1 MEESYINIGKI
12 NKELFKQISKSIL
25 TDDVILTSERYTHIV
40 ERHKEDFEK
49 YVNILPEIL
58 KEPDYILK
66 DYKNDNTAMVI
77 KHIEDTNINIIL
89 KLAITDDKIH
99 TKNSIMT
106 FYRVRDKNLRKL
118 QEKNKTIYKKE

>member
-1 MEESYINIGKI
+1 MEENYINIGKI
-12 NKELFKQISKSIL
+12 NKKLFREISTSIL
-25 TDDVILTSERYTHIV
+25 TDDVILTNERYAHII
-40 ERHKEDFEK
+40 EKHKEDFEK
-49 YVNILPEIL
+49 YINTLPKVL
-58 KEPDYILK
+58 KEPDYILR

-106 FYRVRDKNLRKL
+106 FYRLRDKNFRKL

>member
-1 MEESYINIGKI
+1 MEENYINIGKI
-12 NKELFKQISKSIL
+12 NKELFKEISKSIL
-25 TDDVILTSERYTHIV
+25 TDEVILTNERYIHII

-58 KEPDYILK
+58 EEPDYVLK

-89 KLAITDDKIH
+89 KLAIINDRIH

-106 FYRVRDKNLRKL
+106 FYRVRDKNIKKLR
-118 QEKNKTIYKKE
+118 EKNKTVYKKE